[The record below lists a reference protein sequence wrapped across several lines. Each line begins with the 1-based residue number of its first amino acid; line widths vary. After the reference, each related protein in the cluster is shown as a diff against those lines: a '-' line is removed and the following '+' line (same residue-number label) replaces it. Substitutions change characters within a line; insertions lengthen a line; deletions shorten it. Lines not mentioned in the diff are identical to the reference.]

1 MLLVAVWTV
10 DVLLVAVC
18 AVDMLLA
25 AVWTMQSVNVFLVA
39 VSDSWAECGCV
50 GCQVTCDNMVYP
62 RPPSISF
69 TFCFLCHFQQL
80 K

>member
-25 AVWTMQSVNVFLVA
+25 AVWTVQSVNVFLVA
-39 VSDSWAECGCV
+39 V
-50 GCQVTCDNMVYP
+50 
-62 RPPSISF
+62 
-69 TFCFLCHFQQL
+69 
-80 K
+80 